1 MGSWANEVCKNL
13 FLIYIHKKTQ
23 MAVGYSIEE
32 LIDFVQNDITIG
44 CSLPK
49 VLPDTEIRRFVETR
63 AKEWFYQNYQYAVS
77 KQYYFV
83 DKTAFTTDEY
93 TKYRHIELPCE
104 IQSISYVYQMRGES
118 LLQLGINT
126 PNMSVNLGVTN
137 QPYLSSY
144 VTTIGELGVYKTLI
158 DNLSDMMNQLNLYT
172 TKFHFNYRTHRFN
185 VLTNVKYHLIL
196 ECYVNIPDEDLF
208 TDPYFIKY
216 VTAWSKWQMGNLTGR
231 YTMQLPGGVTINN
244 TDLVTQGREEMKEV
258 EEDIKNMSQGAF
270 FFMVKR

>member
-1 MGSWANEVCKNL
+1 
-13 FLIYIHKKTQ
+13 
-23 MAVGYSIEE
+23 MATGYSIEE

-49 VLPDTEIRRFVETR
+49 TLPDTEIRRFIETR

-83 DKTAFTTDEY
+83 NKAAFETEEY
-93 TKYRHIELPCE
+93 SRYSYVELPCE

-126 PNMSVNLGVTN
+126 PNLSVNLGVTN

-185 VLTNVKYHLIL
+185 VLTNLKYHLIL

-208 TDPYFIKY
+208 TDTYFIKY
-216 VTAWSKWQMGNLTGR
+216 VTGWSKWQMGNLTGR
-231 YTMQLPGGVTINN
+231 YTFNLPGGVTINS
-244 TDLVTQGREEMKEV
+244 TELTTQGKEEMKEV
-258 EEDIKNMSQGAF
+258 EDEIKGMSQGAF
-270 FFMVKR
+270 FYMVKR

>member
-1 MGSWANEVCKNL
+1 
-13 FLIYIHKKTQ
+13 

-104 IQSISYVYQMRGES
+104 IQSISYVYQMRGDS

-126 PNMSVNLGVTN
+126 PNLSVNLGVTN

-216 VTAWSKWQMGNLTGR
+216 VTGWSKWQMGNLTGR

-244 TDLVTQGREEMKEV
+244 TDLTTQGAAEMKEV

>member
-1 MGSWANEVCKNL
+1 
-13 FLIYIHKKTQ
+13 
-23 MAVGYSIEE
+23 MALGYSIEE

-49 VLPDTEIRRFVETR
+49 ILPDTEIRRFVETR

-77 KQYYFV
+77 KQYYFL
-83 DKTAFTTDEY
+83 DRNAFSTEEY
-93 TKYRHIELPCE
+93 TRYKYIELPCE
-104 IQSISYVYQMRGES
+104 IQSISYVYQMRGDS

-126 PNMSVNLGVTN
+126 PNLSVNMGVTN

-216 VTAWSKWQMGNLTGR
+216 VTGWSKWQMGNLTGR
-231 YTMQLPGGVTINN
+231 YSVQLPGGVTINN
-244 TDLVTQGREEMKEV
+244 QDLTTQGKEEMKEV
-258 EEDIKNMSQGAF
+258 QDEIMNMSQGAF

>member
-1 MGSWANEVCKNL
+1 
-13 FLIYIHKKTQ
+13 

>member
-1 MGSWANEVCKNL
+1 
-13 FLIYIHKKTQ
+13 

-216 VTAWSKWQMGNLTGR
+216 VTGWSKWQMGNLNGR

-244 TDLVTQGREEMKEV
+244 TDLVSQGKEEMKEV
-258 EEDIKNMSQGAF
+258 EDDIKNMSQGAF

>member
-1 MGSWANEVCKNL
+1 
-13 FLIYIHKKTQ
+13 
-23 MAVGYSIEE
+23 MALGYSIEE

-49 VLPDTEIRRFVETR
+49 ILPDTEIRRFVETR

-77 KQYYFV
+77 KQYYFL
-83 DKTAFTTDEY
+83 DRNAFSTEEY
-93 TKYRHIELPCE
+93 TRYKYIELPCE
-104 IQSISYVYQMRGES
+104 IQSISYVYQMRGDS
-118 LLQLGINT
+118 LLQLGINS
-126 PNMSVNLGVTN
+126 PNLSVNMGVTN

-216 VTAWSKWQMGNLTGR
+216 VTGWSKWQMGNLTGR
-231 YTMQLPGGVTINN
+231 YSVQLPGGVTINN
-244 TDLVTQGREEMKEV
+244 QDLTTQGKEEMKEV
-258 EEDIKNMSQGAF
+258 QDEIMNMSQGAF